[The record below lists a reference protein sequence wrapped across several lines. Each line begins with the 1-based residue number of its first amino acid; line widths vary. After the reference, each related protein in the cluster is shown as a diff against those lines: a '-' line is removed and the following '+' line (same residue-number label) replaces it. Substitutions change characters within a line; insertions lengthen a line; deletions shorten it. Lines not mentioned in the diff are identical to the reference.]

1 VLPLTAIE
9 SYAITALLE
18 RSLFCAAVIDSFDE
32 YRAEVQCCSLLNVTR
47 RKDSPMRWT
56 LALVALLSAS
66 AGEAAAQG
74 KGIRL
79 WNLTTAT
86 VSEFQLSPAGKN
98 EWGPNQTLNDK
109 DKEVDHD
116 ERLRIT
122 GVEPGKY
129 DAKVGYRGSKHCFV
143 RGIEIKAD
151 AVFSIADKDLKDC
164 NK

>member
-1 VLPLTAIE
+1 MRWILVSA
-9 SYAITALLE
+9 ALLMA
-18 RSLFCAAVIDSFDE
+18 SGS
-32 YRAEVQCCSLLNVTR
+32 EV
-47 RKDSPMRWT
+47 
-56 LALVALLSAS
+56 
-66 AGEAAAQG
+66 AAQSKG

-86 VSEFQLSPAGKN
+86 ISGFQLSPAGKDS
-98 EWGPNQTLNDK
+98 WGPNQTLNDK

-122 GVEPGKY
+122 GVEPGRY
-129 DAKVGYRGSKHCFV
+129 DAKVSYPDARQCLV
-143 RGIEIKAD
+143 RDIEIKAD

>member
-1 VLPLTAIE
+1 MVRISIAVTA
-9 SYAITALLE
+9 
-18 RSLFCAAVIDSFDE
+18 V
-32 YRAEVQCCSLLNVTR
+32 
-47 RKDSPMRWT
+47 
-56 LALVALLSAS
+56 LLSTS
-66 AGEAAAQG
+66 QSMAQG

-86 VSEFQLSPAGKN
+86 ISNFQLSPTGKDS
-98 EWGPNQTLNDK
+98 WGPNQALNDR

-122 GVEPGKY
+122 GIEPGRY
-129 DAKVGYRGSKHCFV
+129 DAKVGYRDSRQCLV

>member
-1 VLPLTAIE
+1 
-9 SYAITALLE
+9 
-18 RSLFCAAVIDSFDE
+18 
-32 YRAEVQCCSLLNVTR
+32 
-47 RKDSPMRWT
+47 MRWTFAST

-66 AGEAAAQG
+66 ANEVAAQG

-86 VSEFQLSPAGKN
+86 ISEFQLSPAGKSD
-98 EWGPNQTLNDK
+98 WGPNQTLNDK

-116 ERLRIT
+116 ERLRIM
-122 GVEPGKY
+122 GVEPGRY